1 MVMVNIVMYYMKEKN
16 TEKKVMGILKRNL
29 DGATITDLVKLSGL
43 SRSTIRV
50 VLARLEGRRDI
61 NYRNIGMAKVYAMGE
76 VRK

>member
-1 MVMVNIVMYYMKEKN
+1 MVNIVMYYMKEKN